1 MERRFQRESF
11 APIKVGEE
19 IDLKI
24 EAVGSK
30 GDGIG
35 KVKGFVIFVPGT
47 KEGDTIKV
55 KITKVFRKV
64 AFAEA
69 VSEGSSDQK
78 EASKETEKSDDAEEE
93 SYEEGEDY

>member
-1 MERRFQRESF
+1 MERRFQRRSF

-47 KEGDTIKV
+47 KEGDNVKV

-69 VSEGSSDQK
+69 VTEGSSDQT
-78 EASKETEKSDDAEEE
+78 ASSDKTEEAEEE
-93 SYEEGEDY
+93 SYEEENSDF